1 MTATLPAYAAFDSS
15 VRAAYTD
22 AERLEAFLPTPCVQN
37 HAANLHALP
46 NGDLLCVWFGGTQ
59 EGIPDVSIY
68 LSRLAAGGW
77 NGNRRPSFRK
87 TQRGRNKTRCCSP
100 RPPATFG

>member
-1 MTATLPAYAAFDSS
+1 MSSILAETPNAPTWDDHVRVTYADAQRRDAYLPSF
-15 VRAAYTD
+15 
-22 AERLEAFLPTPCVQN
+22 CVQN

-68 LSRLAAGGW
+68 MSRLRAG
-77 NGNRRPSFRK
+77 SDV
-87 TQRGRNKTRCCSP
+87 
-100 RPPATFG
+100 